1 MKRQKRPRRGSN
13 DLNMPLRRVHLTHAR
28 AVVLKNLQKIT
39 VEFVKQVGR
48 EKKMPEAIINEAG
61 GKIFT
66 YGSYRLGVFG
76 PGELILFI
84 IHK

>member
-1 MKRQKRPRRGSN
+1 
-13 DLNMPLRRVHLTHAR
+13 MPLRRVHLTHAR

>member
-1 MKRQKRPRRGSN
+1 M
-13 DLNMPLRRVHLTHAR
+13 
-28 AVVLKNLQKIT
+28 LKNLQKIT
-39 VEFVKQVGR
+39 VEFVKHVGR

-76 PGELILFI
+76 PGELGMFTTTNEACPLHVTRI
-84 IHK
+84 

>member
-1 MKRQKRPRRGSN
+1 M
-13 DLNMPLRRVHLTHAR
+13 
-28 AVVLKNLQKIT
+28 LKNLQKIT

-48 EKKMPEAIINEAG
+48 EKKMPETIINEAG

-76 PGELILFI
+76 PGELVLLAVIDEAGLSHAPRI
-84 IHK
+84 

>member
-1 MKRQKRPRRGSN
+1 LRRGI
-13 DLNMPLRRVHLTHAR
+13 DGRITRLRSIYLTYAR

-39 VEFVKQVGR
+39 VEFVKHVGR

-76 PGELILFI
+76 PGGHRLFMT
-84 IHK
+84 KTFSYT